1 MLAAIVGAAYLV
13 AAFVPCEP
21 VLVFVDWTKDA
32 TLHAAASSSAV
43 QVAVPASA
51 PSPSTSGASR
61 TAHALP
67 QHSSHG
73 SAHGSTSS
81 VALAEPAGHEHG
93 SHHDAAASSAE
104 QARERTG
111 RIAQSHAAHGRCE
124 LELKPTCRCGCSE
137 SRATVGGSVSR
148 LGAAVPAVHLARLL
162 EARSLDVCDLVLAR
176 ACSPDP
182 DREPIPI

>member
-21 VLVFVDWTKDA
+21 VLVFVDWTKAD
-32 TLHAAASSSAV
+32 TSHAAASSSAV

-51 PSPSTSGASR
+51 PSRSTSGASR
-61 TAHALP
+61 AAHAPP

-93 SHHDAAASSAE
+93 SHHAPAASSAE
-104 QARERTG
+104 PVGERTD
-111 RIAQSHAAHGRCE
+111 RIAQSHAERGGCE

-148 LGAAVPAVHLARLL
+148 LGAAVPAVHVARLL
-162 EARSLDVCDLVLAR
+162 EARSLEVCDRVLAR